1 MINKRRRIIIKI
13 KKTFTTSIILLF
25 LLIICGVLGL
35 AIHKPEFLT
44 KITTNALNS
53 ALFFQP
59 LKIIIT
65 GNNKISNQEIID
77 TTKNYLDQKYS
88 GNNHISNISLADLQ
102 NTLQN
107 SLPWLK
113 TAFLKRTLL
122 NQLYINIIE
131 YQPIAL
137 WFDGAEKFLVDKDG
151 EIIIS
156 LNKIPDYEKSNYE
169 NMLIFSGLG
178 ANRNIKSFFNII
190 TINQNISGIIYS
202 AHWVGERR
210 WDIRLLD
217 GTLIKMPE
225 NNIYNA
231 WQNLTKIYNNNPE
244 VKNLKTIDLRIENKI
259 YLEYQNKKTETQ
271 KI

>member
-1 MINKRRRIIIKI
+1 MTNKQRRIIIKI
-13 KKTFTTSIILLF
+13 KKIFTTSIILLF

-35 AIHKPEFLT
+35 AIHKPDFLT
-44 KITTNALNS
+44 KIITNKLNS
-53 ALFFQP
+53 TFFFQP

-77 TTKNYLDQKYS
+77 TTKNYLNQKYS
-88 GNNHISNISLADLQ
+88 SNTHISNISLTDLQ

-107 SLPWLK
+107 SFPWLK
-113 TAFLKRTLL
+113 NTFLKRTLL

-156 LNKIPDYEKSNYE
+156 LNKIPNSEKADYE

-178 ANRNIKSFFNII
+178 ANKNIKSFFNII
-190 TINQNISGIIYS
+190 TINQNISNLIYS

-231 WQNLTKIYNNNPE
+231 WQNLTKIYTNNSE

-259 YLEYQNKKTETQ
+259 YLEYQNKKTETH